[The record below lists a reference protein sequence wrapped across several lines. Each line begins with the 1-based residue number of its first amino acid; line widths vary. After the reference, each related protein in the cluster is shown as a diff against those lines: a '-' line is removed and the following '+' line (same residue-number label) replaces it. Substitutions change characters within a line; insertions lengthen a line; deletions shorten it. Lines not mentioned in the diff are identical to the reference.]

1 MNRRPTQPVP
11 TVTELVCGTLALV
24 ALLNAAWLLA
34 CILT

>member
-24 ALLNAAWLLA
+24 ALPNAPWLPA
-34 CILT
+34 GIPT